1 MRHGVKRAGHA
12 ADLLAGATGV
22 VQRRFVH
29 AQGRRPGRA
38 LAGALAGS
46 RWPGFGRPSPC
57 SGAFVLPLR
66 LGGNRGMMKTQRVCW
81 RRVLALACTVGAVPH
96 ALAQMADSTHVVGLA
111 PQGVPPAGAA
121 PGGPMS
127 SQQMLNAMQGAELY
141 FREYTD
147 YRSGYAHLPAFV
159 RVKVFA
165 DRAELQ
171 FHQWE
176 AGWQRQCPV
185 TPERPI
191 CQENQHNQPG
201 IMKLQLM
208 PN

>member
-1 MRHGVKRAGHA
+1 
-12 ADLLAGATGV
+12 
-22 VQRRFVH
+22 
-29 AQGRRPGRA
+29 
-38 LAGALAGS
+38 
-46 RWPGFGRPSPC
+46 
-57 SGAFVLPLR
+57 
-66 LGGNRGMMKTQRVCW
+66 MMKTQRVCW
-81 RRVLALACTVGAVPH
+81 RRALALACAVGAVPH

-111 PQGVPPAGAA
+111 PQGVPPAGTA

-208 PN
+208 PNGFYLTMQPCFSWEEGNRTGEAHYTWEAYQGRVGAFSGQNRALNTVNNGYAGFWFQGGSVGGWCQLPSS